1 MVLANQID
9 STGRTREEAERVLTE
24 IVTRLPLPG

>member
-9 STGRTREEAERVLTE
+9 STGRTREEAERVLAE
-24 IVTRLPLPG
+24 ITNRLPLPG